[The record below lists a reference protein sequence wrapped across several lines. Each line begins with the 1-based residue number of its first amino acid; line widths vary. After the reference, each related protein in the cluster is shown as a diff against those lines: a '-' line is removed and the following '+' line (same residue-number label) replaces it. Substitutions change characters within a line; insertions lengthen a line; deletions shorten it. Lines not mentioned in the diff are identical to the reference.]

1 MGSTNRGGGGG
12 GAAIAEDL
20 GGTTEA
26 PTVEGLQG
34 EDLPDSVGG
43 TLIKRNGANTAW
55 ETVAYSGSNLTTDL
69 SGKAASSHT
78 HAEGDL
84 ALTDVTT
91 ANATTSLHGLAPKAT
106 APASGLLSVLA
117 IGNGETVRTDKAL
130 FDTTN
135 PADLGVAAPG
145 TSLVAAR
152 RDHVHAAPAS
162 GTDITGMTGATDY
175 KVLTDYVPVY
185 DASAA
190 ANRKF
195 LFSDMVSGRNCSVIA
210 EDCFAAATLGFGLDD
225 AAFGGTS
232 AVLNVAAT
240 AGHAG
245 VVRVRANTTGS
256 AAVESLQTG
265 CVFLSGVK
273 ARFLTILKTPA
284 NLSDGTNTYTIRAG
298 CNDSGRT
305 VDATHG
311 LHFKYSHGV
320 ESGNWQLVSN
330 SSGTPSTSSTG
341 IAVATSTWYA
351 LEWTFDGTTIQGYVN
366 GVAAGTAITTNLPT
380 AGATAISVGISE
392 TVGTAERDLDVDF
405 IGLII
410 EYGTAR

>member
-1 MGSTNRGGGGG
+1 MGSTNRGGGG

-43 TLIKRNGANTAW
+43 TLIKRNAGNTAW

-91 ANATTSLHGLAPKAT
+91 ANATTSLHGLAPKAS

-195 LFSDMVSGRNCSVIA
+195 LFSDMISGRNALVIA
-210 EDCFAAATLGFGLDD
+210 EDCFAKTQLSGGLV
-225 AAFGGTS
+225 
-232 AVLNVAAT
+232 AVQDGASSTINYLSVS
-240 AGHAG
+240 GHPG
-245 VVRVRANTTGS
+245 VIIVRAVTTSGAGFWSPS
-256 AAVESLQTG
+256 ASLHLAG
-265 CVFLSGVK
+265 AKS
-273 ARFLTILKTPA
+273 RFCAIIKTPA
-284 NLSDGTNTYTIRAG
+284 ALSDGTNTYTIRVG
-298 CNDSGRT
+298 CNDSGYT
-305 VDATHG
+305 ADSTEG
-311 LHFKYSHGV
+311 LEFKYSHGV
-320 ESGNWQLVSN
+320 NSGKWQLVSN
-330 SSGTPSTSSTG
+330 SGATPSVSDTL
-341 IAVATSTWYA
+341 IAVAASTWYT
-351 LEWTFDGTTIQGYVN
+351 LEWTFDGTTIQGFVN
-366 GVAAGTAITTNLPT
+366 GAAAGAAIITNLPT
-380 AGATAISVGISE
+380 AAATGLLVGLDE
-392 TVGTAERDLDVDF
+392 TVGTAERDMLVDF
-405 IGLII
+405 IGLTM
-410 EYGTAR
+410 EFATAR